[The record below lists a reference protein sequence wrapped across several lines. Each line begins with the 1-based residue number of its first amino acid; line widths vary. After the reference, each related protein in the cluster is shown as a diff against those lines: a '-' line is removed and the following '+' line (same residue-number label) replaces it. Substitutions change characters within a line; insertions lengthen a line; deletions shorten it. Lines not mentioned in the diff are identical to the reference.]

1 VSADAGRKVLVDAA
15 DDVGLVVI
23 DGAFGAV
30 LVWSGRREPPRL
42 WLRARTGRPS
52 VFVIL
57 DGGREIGTGCGV
69 DQGREA
75 EEALARY
82 LAFKHEPDFA
92 DGDPRRI
99 LVADAVAHYIE
110 NLDEDHNDPEATH
123 VRSLMEHFGEMTC
136 DQVTG
141 ACKAYVKARTAGVI
155 GRGPVK
161 DSTARRELDTLS
173 AALNFAW
180 KTGKMD
186 RPVAVLKPEA
196 KTKEARWLTRSEA
209 ARLIWGA
216 LGFAPTGFD
225 VRGQVTG
232 YKRVASPQY
241 HVARFILI
249 ALYTATRHAAVLRL
263 CWEKST
269 TTGHIDFRAGRI
281 HRRGEDERQT
291 RKPREPCPIPDRLLP
306 HLLRWRRLT
315 VTGPCEYAG
324 EVIQRQK
331 TGFEAA
337 RERARLGND
346 VTPHTLK
353 HTCITWLLQAGV
365 PIWEVAGFTSTS
377 AKLIERHY
385 GHHCPGYMEKARV
398 AFSGRRKGRCL

>member
-1 VSADAGRKVLVDAA
+1 MPR
-15 DDVGLVVI
+15 
-23 DGAFGAV
+23 
-30 LVWSGRREPPRL
+30 RREPPRL
-42 WLRARTGRPS
+42 WLRTRTGRPS
-52 VFVIL
+52 VYVIL

-99 LVADAVAHYIE
+99 LVADAVAHYIDS
-110 NLDEDHNDPEATH
+110 LDEDHNGPEATH
-123 VRSLMEHFGEMTC
+123 VRWLMDHFGEMTC

-141 ACKAYVKARTAGVI
+141 ACKAYLTARTSGTIGRQPVKA
-155 GRGPVK
+155 
-161 DSTARRELDTLS
+161 STARRELDTLS

-196 KTKEARWLTRSEA
+196 KSKEARWLTRSET
-209 ARLIWGA
+209 ARLVWGA

-225 VRGQVTG
+225 EHGRVVG
-232 YKRVASPQY
+232 YKRVAAPQY

-263 CWEKST
+263 RWEKT
-269 TTGHIDFRAGRI
+269 TTHGYVNFKEGRI

-291 RKPREPCPIPDRLLP
+291 RKRRDPCPIPERLLP

-315 VTGPCEYAG
+315 VIGPCEYIG
-324 EVIQRQK
+324 EAIQRQK

-337 RERARLGND
+337 RKRAHLGKD

-353 HTCITWLLQAGV
+353 HTAITWLLQAGV

-377 AKLIERHY
+377 AKLIERRY
-385 GHHCPGYMEKARV
+385 GHHCPGHMEKARA
-398 AFSGRRKGRCL
+398 AFSGRHKRREP